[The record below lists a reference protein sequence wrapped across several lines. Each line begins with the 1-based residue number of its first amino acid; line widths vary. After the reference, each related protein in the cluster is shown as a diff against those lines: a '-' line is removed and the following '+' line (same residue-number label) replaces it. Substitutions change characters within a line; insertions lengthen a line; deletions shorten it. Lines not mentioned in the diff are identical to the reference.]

1 MEKETALEMRK
12 KHIAPSLGL
21 HYSAVKPL
29 KIVYGR
35 GQYLYDECDQPYLDC
50 INNVT
55 HVGHCH
61 PRVVEAGAEQM
72 ARLAD
77 FPDLQITQQYTQHL
91 LSTFPDNMG
100 HVFYVHSG
108 TEANDLALMIAEAVT
123 GHSEVIVIDGAYH
136 GHTKPLVGLSSYKMK
151 QEKEGQA
158 RISPNPHAWI
168 SCLPDTFRGKYT
180 DRATAG
186 DQYAG
191 EVKRII
197 DSMEQEGKKPAAF
210 LCESFPGCAGQV
222 QLPEGYFKAV
232 FEYDYYIHVHVHV
245 ILHSIVSV
253 CMWKPRAR

>member
-1 MEKETALEMRK
+1 
-12 KHIAPSLGL
+12 
-21 HYSAVKPL
+21 VKPL

-197 DSMEQEGKKPAAF
+197 DSMEQEGKKV
-210 LCESFPGCAGQV
+210 L
-222 QLPEGYFKAV
+222 
-232 FEYDYYIHVHVHV
+232 
-245 ILHSIVSV
+245 
-253 CMWKPRAR
+253 